1 MKICYISRHL
11 KLKGRIMAVMIN
23 DTCINCAA
31 CIDECP
37 VEAIVDEDDN
47 PTGEECYY
55 VYPDKCVECVG
66 HFDVPSCA
74 EACPTEGCIT
84 WDMPFTAEHKEF
96 FAGGNYIDGGNYSL
110 ENADIEQ
117 PFVEAISMDDRKN
130 RTPVVED

>member
-1 MKICYISRHL
+1 
-11 KLKGRIMAVMIN
+11 MAVRIG

-47 PTGEECYY
+47 PTGEDYYY

-66 HFDVPSCA
+66 HFDTPACA

-84 WDMPFTAEHKEF
+84 WDLPFTSEYKSYYCEGENYLDEH
-96 FAGGNYIDGGNYSL
+96 AYVC
-110 ENADIEQ
+110 ENPD
-117 PFVEAISMDDRKN
+117 VEAPYREDISIEDRKAYK
-130 RTPVVED
+130 PVIED